1 MFHAYIICAT
11 PRTGSTLLCC
21 LLKAAGAGDPD
32 SYISRFIPEW
42 AADWGVPAAESVP
55 PEAFAAA
62 YLDAAI
68 RAGKGGSG
76 IFGLRLMRENV
87 GDLDAMIDL
96 VHPGLPAGRPRFERA
111 FGSVAYVHLSR
122 RDKVGQAVSLVK
134 AEQTG
139 LWHVAPDGSELER
152 LAPPA
157 EPQYDFD
164 RLHREVLE
172 LEAFDAAWNAWFAD
186 QEIAPHRIAYENLSS
201 DPAGELARLCAVLG
215 HKAPAR
221 VDVKPAVAKLADETS
236 REWAERYRADV
247 NQGAKRG
254 R

>member
-1 MFHAYIICAT
+1 MFHAYILCAT
-11 PRTGSTLLCC
+11 PRTGSTLLCR
-21 LLKAAGAGDPD
+21 LLKSAGAGDPD
-32 SYISRFIPEW
+32 SFFGRRFISEW
-42 AADWGVPAAESVP
+42 AEGWGLPAATMS

-68 RAGKGGSG
+68 EAGKGGSG

-96 VHPGLPAGRPRFERA
+96 VHPGLPAGRARFERA
-111 FGSVAYVHLSR
+111 FGPLLYIHLSR

-157 EPQYDFD
+157 EPRYDFE

-172 LEAFDAAWNAWFAD
+172 LEAFDAAWNTWFAE
-186 QEIAPHRIAYENLSS
+186 QGISPHRINYEDLSA
-201 DPAGELARLCAVLG
+201 DPAGELARLCGALG
-215 HKAPAR
+215 ISAPDR
-221 VDVKPAVAKLADETS
+221 INVKPAVAKLADSTS
-236 REWAERYRADV
+236 REWAEKYRAEAV
-247 NQGAKRG
+247 R
-254 R
+254 